1 MATKRTKKE
10 APAEVVEAVASQP
23 AAALKPADLAN
34 FLGLKD
40 YNEEQMRQL
49 LRAST
54 LTAFQFIGQEV
65 EPEKQGHLFN
75 QGVKHLAAKFYAAG
89 TSDLEGENDIPAV
102 CRYFFVLVRREL
114 SGSAE

>member
-10 APAEVVEAVASQP
+10 APAEVQEAVANQP
-23 AAALKPADLAN
+23 AAVLKPADLAA
-34 FLGLKD
+34 FLDLKD
-40 YNEEQMRQL
+40 YNEEQMRAL

-54 LTAFQFIGQEV
+54 LTAFKFIGFEV
-65 EPEKQGHLFN
+65 APKQQGHLFN

-89 TSDLEGENDIPAV
+89 TSDLENENDIPSV